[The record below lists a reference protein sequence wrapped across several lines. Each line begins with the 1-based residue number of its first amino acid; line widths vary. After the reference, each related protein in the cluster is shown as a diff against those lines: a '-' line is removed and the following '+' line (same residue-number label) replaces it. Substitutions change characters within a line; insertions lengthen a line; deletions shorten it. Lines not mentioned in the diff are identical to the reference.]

1 MYIINSIYICIYKY
15 ICNKFQ
21 YFKTK
26 NSLFTNIIYYLFCL
40 LMHLKCLIQCLGI
53 EGTHYIT
60 VVLIAVV
67 LVSFWPLICSET
79 LSKAHHLLRACVYA
93 WMLNCVW
100 LCATSRT
107 VAHQAPLSMELSRQ
121 EYWSGL
127 SFPSPGIF
135 PTQGSNLC
143 LLHWQAHSLPLS
155 HQRSPQDRLLF
166 FTVM

>member
-67 LVSFWPLICSET
+67 LVSF
-79 LSKAHHLLRACVYA
+79 
-93 WMLNCVW
+93 
-100 LCATSRT
+100 
-107 VAHQAPLSMELSRQ
+107 
-121 EYWSGL
+121 
-127 SFPSPGIF
+127 
-135 PTQGSNLC
+135 
-143 LLHWQAHSLPLS
+143 
-155 HQRSPQDRLLF
+155 
-166 FTVM
+166 